1 MKNTKKYWHCEYYNW
16 NQSGGLRDK
25 RDGQQEFYAKL
36 SSYSYENTEDRKKK
50 LAKLGFELDTELS
63 NDDVMIA
70 VNKKTREL
78 VSTAT
83 GSRFTDK
90 RHRFRDTRSDIG
102 IVLGTDRWG
111 KRKKEVKEVVKKAG
125 EKYKGYDHTL
135 SGHSLAGRT
144 MHNIS
149 KETGIPAV
157 IFNRGSSPIGAL
169 TDKITK
175 WLGKDKKESK
185 VIHYTT
191 NKGLTIDPVSISA
204 KLLGD
209 DTETIKVNNKKDGRI
224 SHSISH
230 FTGAG
235 KKNNT
240 WISHV
245 KAYAKKNNVSYR
257 QAMQE
262 SSKSYKK

>member
-1 MKNTKKYWHCEYYNW
+1 MSTKKYWHCEYYNW

-25 RDGQQEFYAKL
+25 KDGQQEFYAKM
-36 SSYSYENTEDRKKK
+36 SSLAYENEASRIKG
-50 LAKLGFELDTELS
+50 LQKLGFEYDKELS
-63 NDDVMIA
+63 NDDIMIA
-70 VNKKTREL
+70 VNKKTGEL

-83 GSRFTDK
+83 GSRFTSK
-90 RHRFRDTRSDIG
+90 KHMGRDIRSDIG
-102 IVLGTDRWG
+102 IALGTDRWG
-111 KRKKEVKEVVKKAG
+111 KRKKEVKEVVKKAV

-135 SGHSLAGRT
+135 SGHSAAART
-144 MHNIS
+144 MQNIS

-209 DTETIKVNNKKDGRI
+209 DTETIKVKKKKDVI

-235 KKNNT
+235 KQNNT
-240 WISHV
+240 WINHV

-257 QAMQE
+257 QAMKE